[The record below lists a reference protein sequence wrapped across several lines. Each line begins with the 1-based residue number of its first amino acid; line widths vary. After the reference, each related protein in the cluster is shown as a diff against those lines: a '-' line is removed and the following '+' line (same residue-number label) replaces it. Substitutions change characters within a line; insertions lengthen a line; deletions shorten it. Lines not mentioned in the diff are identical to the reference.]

1 MLDIKYK
8 ELTQEEAKRNLDE
21 NMDILLV
28 DVREV
33 EEFNAGH
40 IEGAELIPL
49 GEVEEAF
56 ANMDIDKDTEI
67 YLYCRSGRR
76 SEVATL
82 ALADMGFTNAY
93 NIGGVLDWKYGL
105 VK

>member
-21 NMDILLV
+21 NMDI
-28 DVREV
+28 
-33 EEFNAGH
+33 
-40 IEGAELIPL
+40 
-49 GEVEEAF
+49 
-56 ANMDIDKDTEI
+56 DKDSEI
-67 YLYCRSGRR
+67 YLYCRSGKR

-93 NIGGVLDWKYGL
+93 NIGGVLDWEYGL

>member
-1 MLDIKYK
+1 
-8 ELTQEEAKRNLDE
+8 
-21 NMDILLV
+21 
-28 DVREV
+28 
-33 EEFNAGH
+33 
-40 IEGAELIPL
+40 
-49 GEVEEAF
+49 
-56 ANMDIDKDTEI
+56 MDIDKDAEI